1 MSNLHQGHA
10 AMQTL
15 LAAFARGCQPEPDMP
30 IDQWSDAYM
39 VIPKDSGA
47 NEYGQYHAD
56 RTPHARA
63 IMQALSAGHKC
74 KRVVA
79 MVASQMFKTQIA
91 LNFLCSTI
99 HQQPANFLWLM
110 PTGKLAKR
118 ISKRI
123 DKTVAAVPPIAAKVA
138 NPRSRDAAN
147 NQDTKEYEGG
157 TLFIATAGSAA
168 NLAEVPA
175 RYLVYDEIDRSETN
189 VDQEGSPSAMAE
201 ARQTSFEQNR
211 KAYYPSSPT
220 IDGESNIQTLY
231 NQGTQREALAECI
244 HCGHLQQLV
253 FENLLWNPQHER
265 AEYPC
270 TECGATHVDNDKGK
284 MFVKGAWTD
293 AQNGDGETE
302 SFTASQMFL
311 PYGWTSWTSLY
322 KLHQAALRKK
332 EDGSDELMIA
342 FYNTRLA
349 RVWKKDAET
358 TSAQALR
365 SRAEPY
371 ALGTVPAGA
380 CVLTAA
386 IDTQAA
392 RLELKVTGW
401 GEGLEAWIVDYQVI
415 HGSPDDE
422 ATWAK
427 ALALLRGR
435 YRHEHGSMLP
445 ISAAFVD
452 SGGTATQEVY
462 NFTRALRRLHVY
474 PIKGASRPGKPIISS
489 KPSLIDFT
497 WRGTTEKGGVKL
509 WIIGT
514 DTAKDHLAARWKKTT
529 GPGAIHFPQAL
540 ATKTGP
546 DDTTPDYFDGVTSE
560 YRTSVYKRGFR
571 TTVWEKKKA
580 VANEPLDLMVYNL
593 AAAHYLGLHR
603 RTANQ
608 WQTLREALNPNTG
621 DLFQQPADPPTTTS
635 AAADTAVA
643 TDPAGSTPAAKT
655 DPQPNQPNQPKP
667 APSFAT
673 AARNPF
679 ANHPQHR
686 PARTW

>member
-1 MSNLHQGHA
+1 MSNLSQGHA
-10 AMQTL
+10 AMQAL
-15 LAAFARGCQPEPDMP
+15 LDAFARGCQPEPDMP
-30 IDQWSDAYM
+30 IDQWSDTFM

-47 NEYGQYHAD
+47 NEYGKYQTD

-63 IMQALSAGHKC
+63 IMQALSAGNKC

-123 DKTVAAVPPIAAKVA
+123 DKTVAAVPAIAAKVA

-220 IDGESNIQTLY
+220 IDGESNVQMLY

-244 HCGHLQQLV
+244 HCGHLQPLV
-253 FENLLWNPQHER
+253 FEALIFNDQTHQ

-270 TECGATHVDNDKGK
+270 AECGCAHIESDKSR
-284 MFVKGAWTD
+284 MFAQGAWSEGVP
-293 AQNGDGETE
+293 GDGETE

-311 PYGWTSWTSLY
+311 PYGWTSWTTLY
-322 KLHQAALRKK
+322 KLHQAAAIKRQ
-332 EDGSDELMIA
+332 DGSDELMVA

-358 TSAQALR
+358 TSAQSLR
-365 SRAEPY
+365 DRAEDY
-371 ALGTVPAGA
+371 KHGTVEAAA
-380 CVLTAA
+380 CVLTAT
-386 IDTQAA
+386 IDTQAD
-392 RLELKVTGW
+392 RLELKVVGW
-401 GEGLEAWIVDYQVI
+401 GEGLEAWVVDYQVI
-415 HGSPDDE
+415 QGSPDED
-422 ATWAK
+422 ATWNK
-427 ALALLRGR
+427 ADAILRSR
-435 YRHEHGSMLP
+435 YRHAHGLMLP
-445 ISAAFVD
+445 ISAAFID

-462 NFTRALRRLHVY
+462 SFTRPRRRLHVY
-474 PIKGASRPGKPIISS
+474 PIKGASRPGRPILSS
-489 KPSLIDFT
+489 KPSIIDFN
-497 WRGTTEKGGVKL
+497 WRGVTEKGGVKL
-509 WIIGT
+509 WLIGT
-514 DTAKDHLAARWKKTT
+514 DTAKDYLAARWKKSS
-529 GPGAIHFPQAL
+529 GPGAVHFSKDL
-540 ATKTGP
+540 LTKTSA
-546 DDTTPDYFDGVTSE
+546 DDPTPDYFDGLTAE
-560 YRTSVYKRGFR
+560 YRTGGYKRGHR
-571 TTVWEKKKA
+571 VTWWEKKKGH
-580 VANEPLDLMVYNL
+580 ANEPLDLMVYNL
-593 AAAHYLGLHR
+593 AAAHYLGLHK

-608 WQTLREALNPNTG
+608 WQTLRDSLNPNTG
-621 DLFQQPADPPTTTS
+621 DLFQANAPEASEKEEKTDQTPQPASIDS
-635 AAADTAVA
+635 Y
-643 TDPAGSTPAAKT
+643 KT
-655 DPQPNQPNQPKP
+655 DSNP
-667 APSFAT
+667 
-673 AARNPF
+673 ARNAKRAHYTPGRIGL
-679 ANHPQHR
+679 AQLRKMN
-686 PARTW
+686 A

>member
-1 MSNLHQGHA
+1 MSNLADGYQ
-10 AMQTL
+10 QL
-15 LAAFARGCQPEPDMP
+15 LEAFARGFEPEPDMP
-30 IDQWSDAYM
+30 IDQWSDTFM

-47 NEYGQYHAD
+47 NEYGRYHSD

-63 IMQALSAGHKC
+63 IMRALSAGHKC

-138 NPRSRDAAN
+138 DPRSRDAAN

-189 VDQEGSPSAMAE
+189 VDQEGSPAAMAE

-220 IDGESNIQTLY
+220 IDGESNVQTLY
-231 NQGTQREALAECI
+231 NQGTQREALAECL
-244 HCGHLQQLV
+244 HCGHLQPLV
-253 FENLLWNPQHER
+253 FENLIWDAATGAAL
-265 AEYPC
+265 YPC
-270 TECGATHVDNDKGK
+270 AECGGLHLESDKAR
-284 MFVKGAWTD
+284 MFAQGAWSEGVP
-293 AQNGDGETE
+293 GDGETE

-311 PYGWTSWTSLY
+311 PYGWTSWSTLY
-322 KLHQAALRKK
+322 KLHQAAAAKR

-349 RVWKKDAET
+349 RVWKKDAEA
-358 TSAQALR
+358 TSATSLR
-365 SRAEPY
+365 ERVEPWRH
-371 ALGTVPAGA
+371 GTVQAGA
-380 CVLTAA
+380 CILTAS
-386 IDTQAA
+386 IDTQAD
-392 RLELKVTGW
+392 RLEFQVDAW
-401 GEGLEAWIVDYQVI
+401 GEGLESWVVDYQI
-415 HGSPDDE
+415 IQGSPDED

-427 ALALLRGR
+427 ADELLRSR
-435 YRHEHGSMLP
+435 YRHAHGMMLP

-462 NFTRALRRLHVY
+462 NFTRKLRRRHVFA
-474 PIKGASRPGKPIISS
+474 IKGASRPGRPILAS
-489 KPSLIDFT
+489 KPTLLDFNH
-497 WRGTTEKGGVKL
+497 RGISEKAGVKL

-514 DTAKDHLAARWKKTT
+514 DTAKDWLSTRWKKTQ
-529 GPGAIHFPQAL
+529 GPGARHFGQDL
-540 ATKTGP
+540 LTKTSA
-546 DDTTPDYFDGVTSE
+546 DDPTPDYFDGLTAE
-560 YRTSVYKRGFR
+560 YRTGTWKRGHR
-571 TTVWEKKKA
+571 VTIWEKRKGA
-580 VANEPLDLMVYNL
+580 ANEPLDLTVYNL
-593 AAAHYLGLHR
+593 AAAHYLGLHK

-608 WQTLREALNPNTG
+608 WQTLREALNPNSG
-621 DLFQQPADPPTTTS
+621 DLFQQTPEP
-635 AAADTAVA
+635 AAAPDAQPGAEKTEE
-643 TDPAGSTPAAKT
+643 TPASSS
-655 DPQPNQPNQPKP
+655 
-667 APSFAT
+667 APVAPRLSHGRISLSQLRKAH
-673 AARNPF
+673 A
-679 ANHPQHR
+679 
-686 PARTW
+686 